1 MKDLEE
7 QKILEEHNLDTL
19 REKSLA
25 VCNLIAQ
32 GTSLKTALALQKL
45 NWSDFYRMKLEV
57 PEIQKAYTQAQQ
69 MLAEIKM
76 GDLSDLGRDLIDTEG
91 LNTNTFNAVTKNER
105 WIIEKLSPERFGTRP
120 NAAPTSM
127 VQNNVQILQGMT
139 DEQIIALASGAPMT
153 SPIPAPLTQPINLP
167 GDKKVLDTP
176 AEIEYKEDSSGCS
189 FAPFIK
195 DTTSNSVINSATNNL
210 AMVNTTAPDSPSV
223 GSTYSLES
231 FGDLK

>member
-7 QKILEEHNLDTL
+7 VKILKEHNFDEC

-25 VCNLIAQ
+25 VCDLVAQ
-32 GTSLKTALALQKL
+32 GTSLKTALSLQRL
-45 NWSDFYRMKLEV
+45 ESADFYRMKLEV

-69 MLAEIKM
+69 MLAEIKL

-153 SPIPAPLTQPINLP
+153 QPLALP
-167 GDKKVLDTP
+167 VEQTAQIIEESKKVLDTP
-176 AEIEYKEDSSGCS
+176 AIIDYKEDSSGGTI
-189 FAPFIK
+189 APFVQQISPSSVTNTAT
-195 DTTSNSVINSATNNL
+195 DLTLNSNS
-210 AMVNTTAPDSPSV
+210 PGSPSA
-223 GSTYSLES
+223 GSSYSLES
-231 FGDLK
+231 FGDFK

>member
-7 QKILEEHNLDTL
+7 VKILKEHNFDEC

-25 VCNLIAQ
+25 VCDLVAQ
-32 GTSLKTALALQKL
+32 GTSLKTALSLQRL
-45 NWSDFYRMKLEV
+45 ESADFYRMKLEV

-69 MLAEIKM
+69 ILAEIKL

-153 SPIPAPLTQPINLP
+153 SPIPAPLTLNTPD
-167 GDKKVLDTP
+167 DKKVLDTP

-195 DTTSNSVINSATNNL
+195 DMTTTNPATNNL